1 MTSRWDTREGGL
13 LWRAVLT
20 IVAVFGWLVFLVL
33 WLFFLTAEL
42 RLAQNIAVFLMS
54 LLVLLAILLVTW
66 VTWALKF
73 PRSIPQQVPGYMP
86 YAPRSKLRS
95 GVGGLSAIAW
105 LTFMVIWLFFY
116 AGDFTLYE
124 NLGIFLA
131 SLLIVTGV
139 NWAVDL
145 VVR

>member
-1 MTSRWDTREGGL
+1 MTNSWDTREGGL
-13 LWRAVLT
+13 LWRTVLS
-20 IVAVFGWLVFLVL
+20 IVAIFGWLVFLVL
-33 WLFFLTAEL
+33 WLFFLTPEL
-42 RLAQNIAVFLMS
+42 GLAQNIAVFLMS
-54 LLVLLAILLVTW
+54 LLVVIALLLVTW

-73 PRSIPQQVPGYMP
+73 PHPIPQQVPGYP
-86 YAPRSKLRS
+86 PFPRYSRLKS

-116 AGDFTLYE
+116 ASDFTLYE
-124 NLGIFLA
+124 NLGIVLA

-139 NWAVDL
+139 NWAVSL